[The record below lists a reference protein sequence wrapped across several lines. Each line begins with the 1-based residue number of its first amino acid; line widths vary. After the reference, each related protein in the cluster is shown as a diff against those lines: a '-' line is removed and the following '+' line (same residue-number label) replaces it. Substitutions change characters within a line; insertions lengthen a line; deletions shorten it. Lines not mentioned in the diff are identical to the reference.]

1 MSEKYD
7 IVENMLKI
15 PPTCR
20 LFIGFRKKG
29 IFKLQWKNK
38 ALGSEVDLPARM
50 KSHQDPHAERSR
62 SLNPLPQR
70 VESQLLHWCK
80 FDGQENASIE
90 LATCNPSWLQNWLQW
105 IPENYKFNYINHK
118 FPKSITGEFCRVQN
132 RSASLVFG
140 HNACSHDEAGKAL
153 PANSWKS
160 TQCLVVI

>member
-29 IFKLQWKNK
+29 SFKLQWKNK

-90 LATCNPSWLQNWLQW
+90 LATCNPS
-105 IPENYKFNYINHK
+105 
-118 FPKSITGEFCRVQN
+118 
-132 RSASLVFG
+132 
-140 HNACSHDEAGKAL
+140 
-153 PANSWKS
+153 
-160 TQCLVVI
+160 